1 MWCSGNTEPSTL
13 SHPLHVAC
21 QQYEKGFPKLLSS
34 ALIEFF
40 LLLESKADFCCW
52 SKAVYYAACE
62 VSKVNLGRQR
72 VEA

>member
-1 MWCSGNTEPSTL
+1 MLAIRKRLSKAAFISTNR
-13 SHPLHVAC
+13 
-21 QQYEKGFPKLLSS
+21 
-34 ALIEFF
+34 I